1 MKIDSEEKLLKK
13 IGLDYQVLDS
23 GCCGMAGYFG
33 YLKGDKYEVSVK
45 AGERVLL
52 PAVRGADK
60 KTLVISNGYSCREQ
74 IEQLT
79 DREGMHIA
87 QVLQM
92 ALHENG
98 RDDFEADNYPEKK
111 YVDGMRLHASGLTV
125 KRTIA
130 LLSVIAIVTVGCL
143 LLSKKKDK
151 KSHQM
156 T

>member
-1 MKIDSEEKLLKK
+1 MKMDSEEKLLGKM
-13 IGLDYQVLDS
+13 GLNYKVLDS

-52 PAVRGADK
+52 PAVRNADK
-60 KTLVISNGYSCREQ
+60 KTIIISDGYSCREQ
-74 IEQLT
+74 IEQMT

-98 RDDFEADNYPEKK
+98 KSEESAENYPEKK
-111 YVDGMRLHASGLTV
+111 YVNGMKLHSRRLNGKKNIADYFGHWTGSG
-125 KRTIA
+125 
-130 LLSVIAIVTVGCL
+130 
-143 LLSKKKDK
+143 
-151 KSHQM
+151 
-156 T
+156 

>member
-1 MKIDSEEKLLKK
+1 
-13 IGLDYQVLDS
+13 
-23 GCCGMAGYFG
+23 
-33 YLKGDKYEVSVK
+33 KYEVSVK
-45 AGERVLL
+45 AGERVML

-98 RDDFEADNYPEKK
+98 RADSKATDFPEKQ
-111 YVDGMRLHASGLTV
+111 YVDDMKLHSPALTV
-125 KRTIA
+125 KRTV
-130 LLSVIAIVTVGCL
+130 LLASVIGLIAISWL
-143 LLSKKKDK
+143 LVSKNIKRKEVK
-151 KSHQM
+151 NYS
-156 T
+156 